1 MDLVNGGTNCK
12 GNEIVLESG
21 DNHHNTSSSSS
32 RHHYYS
38 SREILQITL
47 IFFVMIGVSGL
58 VLYQYTY
65 PSPFYQRSYDPSFS
79 PTNPTK
85 ENQSPPSHGAMQ
97 GNNTPSSSND
107 TPPGNQISPGNDD
120 KSLEKVL
127 NQAAMEDKTVII
139 TTLNAAWTE
148 PNSIFDFFLE
158 SFAIGNETQN
168 LLKHVIVIALDAK
181 AYSRCLTVHTN
192 CYALKTDGVDFA
204 GEAVFMTQD
213 YLKMMWTRIDFLI
226 SVLEIGYNF
235 VFTDAD
241 VMWLRN
247 PFHRFY
253 SDVDFQIACD
263 HYWFNSTDLHN
274 SPNGGFNYA
283 KSNNRTIQF
292 YKFWYKSKDKFPGQH
307 DQDVL
312 NMIKFDPFIKEIGLE
327 IRFLDTAYFGGFC
340 EPSKDLN
347 LVCTMHANCC
357 IGLDNKI
364 HDLKMVI
371 DDWKNYT
378 SSPDHEKF
386 TKVITWTVPRRC
398 F

>member
-1 MDLVNGGTNCK
+1 MEAPIAKTMKLYSRVVTTTIPAATTTNNK
-12 GNEIVLESG
+12 N
-21 DNHHNTSSSSS
+21 NTTAPV
-32 RHHYYS
+32 
-38 SREILQITL
+38 EK
-47 IFFVMIGVSGL
+47 FFKLLLTFFIMLGLSGL
-58 VLYQYTY
+58 VLYQYAY
-65 PSPFYQRSYDPSFS
+65 PSPFYQRSYSQSFS
-79 PTNPTK
+79 PRNPMK
-85 ENQSPPSHGAMQ
+85 ENQSSPSRGALQ
-97 GNNTPSSSND
+97 GNKISPSND
-107 TPPGNQISPGNDD
+107 TTPGKQISPGNDD
-120 KSLEKVL
+120 KTLEKVL
-127 NQAAMEDKTVII
+127 DQAAMEDKTVII

-158 SFAIGNETQN
+158 SFTIGNGTKN
-168 LLKHVIVIALDAK
+168 LLKHVIVIAFDAK
-181 AYSRCLTVHTN
+181 AYFRCLAVHTN
-192 CYALKTDGVDFA
+192 CYALKTEGIDFA
-204 GEAVFMTQD
+204 DEAIFMTKD

-253 SDVDFQIACD
+253 SNVDFQIACD

-274 SPNGGFNYA
+274 SPNGGFNYVR
-283 KSNNRTIQF
+283 SNNRTIQF
-292 YKFWYKSKDKFPGQH
+292 YKFWYKSKDKFPGKH

-312 NMIKFDPFIKEIGLE
+312 NMIKFDPFINKIGLE

-371 DDWKNYT
+371 DDWKNYM
-378 SSPDHEKF
+378 SMPGHEKF
-386 TKVITWTVPRRC
+386 TKIINWTVPRRC